1 MIEMKIRD
9 LKVDKVNLQG
19 ESSLPFVELNKNNFK
34 LAIEILMKIPDGY
47 QDVLKKVWK
56 NAFKNPLDYAEA
68 ALKKKSDF
76 LAVKFNL
83 SEEDVDNIDFY
94 IDVLKE
100 IEKISDRPL
109 IVTGA
114 DNNDVD
120 MVILPKIAEALKKE
134 CIIGSVNQNT
144 VKCVVHSLKEEQY
157 LVGQSHIDINLA
169 KELNILIADLGF
181 DLDKVLIDTT
191 TGALGYGLDYAYSVF
206 ERIKQAAF
214 NGDKYLNMP
223 IIAFVGD
230 EVWKTKETKSTDFP
244 SSWGQLEER
253 AIIWETAT
261 AGSFMAAGANIIVVR
276 HPRTLAT
283 LDKLVS
289 KG

>member
-1 MIEMKIRD
+1 MKIRD
-9 LKVDKVNLQG
+9 LKIDRVNLQG
-19 ESSLPFVELNKNNFK
+19 EESLPFVELNKNNLK
-34 LAIEILMKIPDGY
+34 LAVEILIKIPEGY

-56 NAFKNPLDYAEA
+56 NAYKNPVDYAKA

-83 SEEDVDNIDFY
+83 SEEDLKDIDSY
-94 IDVLKE
+94 IATAKE
-100 IEKISDRPL
+100 IEEISDRPL
-109 IVTGA
+109 IVTGS
-114 DNNDVD
+114 DNDDVD
-120 MVILPKIAEALKKE
+120 KILLPKLADALTKE
-134 CIIGSVNQNT
+134 SIVGCVNEETYKEVIPSVKDKHYIIGQT
-144 VKCVVHSLKEEQY
+144 P
-157 LVGQSHIDINLA
+157 IDINLA
-169 KELNILIADLGF
+169 KELNILISDTGF

-191 TGALGYGLDYAYSVF
+191 IGALGYGLDYAYSVI

-214 NGDKYLNMP
+214 DGDKYLNMP
-223 IIAFVGD
+223 IVAFVGD
-230 EVWKTKETKSTDFP
+230 EVWKTKETKSSDYG
-244 SSWGQLEER
+244 SSWGQIEER

-261 AGSFMAAGANIIVVR
+261 AGAFIAAGANIVVVR